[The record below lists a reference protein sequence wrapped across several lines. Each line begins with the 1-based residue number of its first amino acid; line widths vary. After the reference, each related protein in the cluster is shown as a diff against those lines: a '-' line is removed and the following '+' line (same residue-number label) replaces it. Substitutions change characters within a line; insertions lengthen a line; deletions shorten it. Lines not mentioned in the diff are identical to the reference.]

1 LKYHFNVPDGEYLV
15 ELYFTEPWLGTGGGM
30 DCSTWRLF
38 DVAVN
43 EQKVLKNVD
52 IWKEVGHDGALK
64 KQ

>member
-1 LKYHFNVPDGEYLV
+1 V